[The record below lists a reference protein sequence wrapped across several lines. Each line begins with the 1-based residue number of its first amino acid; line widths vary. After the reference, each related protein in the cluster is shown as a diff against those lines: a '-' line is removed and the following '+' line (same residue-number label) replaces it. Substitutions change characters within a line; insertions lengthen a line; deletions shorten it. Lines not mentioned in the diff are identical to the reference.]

1 MAQFYLLFIATILYA
16 GYNLLIKVSGDQ
28 VPISAETTISL
39 TIVLQLAA
47 LSTSI
52 AFAGVLLI
60 QGVDILKVPSRAY
73 VWAILAGLCIGGA
86 EIAYIYLFSGLGSPG
101 ISLPANVIIPFV
113 VGGTVVITMIV
124 SVVVFKEIFGWPQML
139 GALLVVIGV
148 SLLFVDGN
156 VITGRI

>member
-60 QGVDILKVPSRAY
+60 QGVDILKAPSRAY
-73 VWAILAGLCIGGA
+73 VCRAAPAVRGPAAPA
-86 EIAYIYLFSGLGSPG
+86 E
-101 ISLPANVIIPFV
+101 
-113 VGGTVVITMIV
+113 
-124 SVVVFKEIFGWPQML
+124 
-139 GALLVVIGV
+139 
-148 SLLFVDGN
+148 
-156 VITGRI
+156 TGRPKATPSGGFPDPAPRPAR